1 MAATAIGQP
10 PPKVGLI
17 SSASGGTYAEK
28 LKPKSGHHQS
38 IPLKPI
44 TYLHGD
50 PQVIW
55 EHEEVNQMIVNENLE
70 YEVTEKFSYGWPE
83 I

>member
-10 PPKVGLI
+10 PPEVGLI

-28 LKPKSGHHQS
+28 LKPKSVHYQS

-44 TYLHGD
+44 TYLHGE

-55 EHEEVNQMIVNENLE
+55 EHEEVNQMIVNENLA
-70 YEVTEKFSYGWPE
+70 YTVIEKFSYGWPE